1 MEMYKSIFRS
11 FLCCWNVGVLEY
23 CRDFGFYL
31 AVLFTYSLLYMLRG
45 KLEWKWG
52 KERKMDGLGCCGD
65 VMVIEY

>member
-1 MEMYKSIFRS
+1 M
-11 FLCCWNVGVLEY
+11 LEY